1 LPARRNVKGCGT
13 TATLRHAHARAFD
26 LGVYRAAMQQHEWM
40 PGEAFHAAG
49 RAYYGGDPGWAV
61 NKRGERMAHVVYD
74 PSHPNPG
81 ETGPRAGHG
90 RNLATWVFCERDG
103 DGEGLFA
110 TPLKLVV
117 DSRLEPGAAIGLH
130 RHDDNEELYYVL
142 EGRVTMTT
150 LAPDG
155 QQATATLSA
164 GDAHAVRLGQAH
176 YGVAGPDGARFL
188 VVAIKLVTSPADH
201 RL

>member
-1 LPARRNVKGCGT
+1 
-13 TATLRHAHARAFD
+13 
-26 LGVYRAAMQQHEWM
+26 MQQHEWT

-61 NKRGERMAHVVYD
+61 KKRGERMAHVVYD

-155 QQATATLSA
+155 RQATATLSA

-188 VVAIKLVTSPADH
+188 VVAIKLVTSPADR